1 MVDEGDATG
10 AMMMTPSNF
19 KNDTD
24 MIEEEDEEIKLS
36 NNNSTNNTNNTNK
49 PNNNNNNANTTPT
62 NSSSSYGLLN
72 GSVGNAQK
80 TPGIGG

>member
-1 MVDEGDATG
+1 
-10 AMMMTPSNF
+10 
-19 KNDTD
+19 

-36 NNNSTNNTNNTNK
+36 NNNSTNSTNNTNK
-49 PNNNNNNANTTPT
+49 PNSNTTPT